1 MSMSR
6 RTFVSGLPAFA
17 TLVPWGQARAED
29 RYPSRPVRFV
39 VPFAP
44 GGPADAISR
53 LVTSR
58 LQEQLGQPV
67 VIENIPGTGGGL
79 GVARLARM
87 PADGYSIGF
96 AHTATFGIGP
106 HLFKNVAYNAEKDF
120 TPIARMCEYIN
131 VLVVRADSP
140 FQSLNDLLAAAQA
153 RPGTVN
159 YGSAGN
165 GSSNHLSGELLAM
178 QSKTGLTHVPYRG
191 SALALNDVLA
201 GNLQFMFDAPNIAL
215 PHLRSGKLRALAVTG
230 RTRHR
235 LLPEVPAVNETLPG
249 YEVIGWMGVV
259 GPAGL
264 PAAVQ
269 RRLAAEIE
277 KTLAAPDTA
286 DRIAAL
292 GLDVSYGGPQE
303 LGQAIRRDLALWGPV
318 IKASGLRLD

>member
-1 MSMSR
+1 MSR
-6 RTFVSGLPAFA
+6 RTFVSGLAAFA

-106 HLFKNVAYNAEKDF
+106 HLFKNVGYNAEKDF

-131 VLVVRADSP
+131 VLVVRADSA

-215 PHLRSGKLRALAVTG
+215 PHLRSGKLRALATTG

-264 PAAVQ
+264 PVAAQ